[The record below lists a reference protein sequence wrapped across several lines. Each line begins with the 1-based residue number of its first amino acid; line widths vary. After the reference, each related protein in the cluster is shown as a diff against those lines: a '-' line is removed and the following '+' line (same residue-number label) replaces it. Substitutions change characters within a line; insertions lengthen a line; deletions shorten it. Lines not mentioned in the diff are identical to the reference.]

1 MKKILLTLMLAGS
14 LFASGLN
21 WVNSFSTA
29 LKISK
34 QKHKPIMIFVEAEH
48 CPWCTK
54 MLEEVLE
61 EKETIKVL
69 NRDYVLVKLD
79 IDGREAR
86 EYFPNTPMTP
96 TTYFLSA
103 DSKPLLMV
111 EGYVNSFSFYTYL
124 GDVDRKIEELKGK
137 K

>member
-1 MKKILLTLMLAGS
+1 MLAGS

-21 WVNSFSTA
+21 WVNSFSDA

>member
-21 WVNSFSTA
+21 WVNSFSDA